1 MAIYFARES
10 IREPSGEEF
19 IGRRSYESYETY
31 GPCVDCCPAAF
42 TLMPMKQRVL
52 LGMSGGVDSSV
63 AGYLLREQGYEV
75 VGVTMKVWPQDC
87 ISRAEDKCCGP
98 QAVADARGVAHALG
112 IPHYVVDEADQFE
125 RLVIDYFASEYQAGR
140 TPNPCVMCN
149 EKLKFGNLWSKARA
163 LGCDYIATGHYA
175 IIDHVVAACGDR
187 GRVDS
192 RTASGA
198 TGVIDPG
205 YSYAVLRKSVDRR
218 KDQSY
223 FLFSLHQ
230 PQLRRALTPLGRMM
244 KPQIRE
250 IARSLGLKVADKI
263 DSQEICF
270 VPGND
275 YKAFLRSRLG
285 ENEFHRGEIYDVDGN
300 FVGEH
305 DGIELF
311 TIGQRKG
318 LPGGSLRPRYV
329 VDLDPETN
337 RVIVGDADDLV
348 ADEFEIDRVN
358 WHPVVAMTK
367 ADSASPLDEGEG
379 TEVRGIPSQNRE
391 SREPSPYP
399 LPWEGRGEE
408 TPRGQDRGFS
418 FEATVKIRYN
428 HPGTPATIVLS
439 EDNRA
444 RICLHEPQRAVTPGQ
459 AAVIYKDDVVLGGGW
474 ICRREAPVLA

>member
-1 MAIYFARES
+1 MDA
-10 IREPSGEEF
+10 
-19 IGRRSYESYETY
+19 T
-31 GPCVDCCPAAF
+31 
-42 TLMPMKQRVL
+42 KQRVL

-149 EKLKFGNLWSKARA
+149 EKLKFGNLWSKAKA

-175 IIDHVVAACGDR
+175 IIDHGAGTPSSRRGDSAAAPDARGD
-187 GRVDS
+187 S
-192 RTASGA
+192 
-198 TGVIDPG
+198 TGVSDPG
-205 YSYAVLRKSVDRR
+205 YSYAVLRKSVDQR

-230 PQLRRALTPLGRMM
+230 SQLRRALTPLGRMT

-275 YKAFLRSRLG
+275 YKAFLRSHLG
-285 ENEFHRGEIYDVDGN
+285 DSAFHRGEIYDVDGN

-358 WHPVVAMTK
+358 WHLVA
-367 ADSASPLDEGEG
+367 
-379 TEVRGIPSQNRE
+379 GIGDPGS
-391 SREPSPYP
+391 
-399 LPWEGRGEE
+399 
-408 TPRGQDRGFS
+408 S

-444 RICLHEPQRAVTPGQ
+444 RVCLHEPQRAVTPGQ
-459 AAVIYKDDVVLGGGW
+459 AAVIYKDDDVVLGGGW
-474 ICRREAPVLA
+474 ICRARHPERSEAESKDPAMVA